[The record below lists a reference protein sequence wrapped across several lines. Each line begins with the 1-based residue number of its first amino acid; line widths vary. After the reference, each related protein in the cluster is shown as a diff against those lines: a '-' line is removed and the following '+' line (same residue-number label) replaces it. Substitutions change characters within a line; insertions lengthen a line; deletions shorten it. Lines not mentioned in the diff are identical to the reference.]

1 VTDYPGRPFIRTR
14 ARLQRTLTELLDD
27 GTGRVH
33 PALQPLADSLLAM
46 PKPDRALNWLHN
58 NPRLAGY
65 LQALARGE
73 VPLTHDGLH
82 SLDSWRTAAHL
93 RDLLMAC
100 GTLPPVDRQV
110 MLFEGWTRQRLTA
123 RADDH
128 DTRLLRQFATWHQ
141 FPQLHAAARRAP
153 LSPGARNYAAEA
165 FGQAEQLLAWLDRQ
179 DLSLAALSQGDLD
192 RWDVERGDRAAQVFL
207 RWAQRSGHAPR
218 LQQAPNPARTRASP
232 ISQHRRLSWT
242 RRALTDDTIA
252 LRTRVAAGLLLLL
265 LFAQPITR
273 IVTLTVDDVLHHG
286 QEDGQGNGQ
295 GVYLRL
301 GDPPAPVPEPLAGLL
316 LELVQAR
323 ANMNTAS
330 NPASRW
336 LFPGGRAGQPLT
348 PGALRQ
354 RFQALEL
361 PTIPARTA
369 SLSQLVLQAPAPV
382 VAAALGYQSATA
394 EQHRAAAGGT
404 WSRYAASRRDDKHAD
419 SHPATAP

>member
-1 VTDYPGRPFIRTR
+1 VTDYPGRPFTRTR
-14 ARLQRTLTELLDD
+14 ARLQRTLNELLDD
-27 GTGRVH
+27 GTGTVC
-33 PALQPLADSLLAM
+33 PELQPLADSLLAM

-58 NPRLAGY
+58 NPRLPGY
-65 LQALARGE
+65 LQALARGK

-82 SLDSWRTAAHL
+82 GLDSWRTAAHL

-100 GTLPPVDRQV
+100 GALPAVDRQI
-110 MLFEGWTRQRLTA
+110 MLFEGWTRQRLQD

-141 FPQLHAAARRAP
+141 LPQLHAAARRTP

-165 FGQAEQLLAWLDRQ
+165 FGQAEQLLAWLDRH
-179 DLSLAALSQGDLD
+179 DLSLAALFQGELD
-192 RWDVERGDRAAQVFL
+192 RWDVERSDRAAQVFL
-207 RWAQRSGHAPR
+207 RWAQRSGHTPR
-218 LQQAPNPARTRASP
+218 LQQAPSPGRTRVTP

-242 RRALTDDTIA
+242 RRILTDDTIA
-252 LRTRVAAGLLLLL
+252 LRTRVAAGVLL

-273 IVTLTVDDVLHHG
+273 IVKLTVDDVLHHE
-286 QEDGQGNGQ
+286 QDDGQDGER

-301 GDPPAPVPEPLAGLL
+301 GHPPTPVPEPLAGLL
-316 LELVQAR
+316 HALVDSR

-330 NPASRW
+330 NPNTRW

-354 RFQALEL
+354 RFQALGL

-369 SLSQLVLQAPAPV
+369 ALGQLVLQAPAPV
-382 VAAALGYQSATA
+382 IAAALGYQDGTA
-394 EQHRAAAGGT
+394 EHHRVTTGGT
-404 WSRYAASRRDDKHAD
+404 WSRY
-419 SHPATAP
+419 TALPR

>member
-1 VTDYPGRPFIRTR
+1 MTDYPGRPFTRTR
-14 ARLQRTLTELLDD
+14 ARLQRTLNELLDD
-27 GTGRVH
+27 GTGTIC
-33 PALQPLADSLLAM
+33 PELQPLADSLLAM

-58 NPRLAGY
+58 NPRLPGY
-65 LQALARGE
+65 LQALARGK

-100 GTLPPVDRQV
+100 GTLPPVDRQI
-110 MLFEGWTRQRLTA
+110 MLFEGWTRQHLNNRP
-123 RADDH
+123 DDH
-128 DTRLLRQFATWHQ
+128 GTRLLRQFTTWHQ
-141 FPQLHAAARRAP
+141 LPQLHAAARRAP
-153 LSPGARNYAAEA
+153 LSPGTRNYAAEA
-165 FGQAEQLLAWLDRQ
+165 FGQAEQLLTWLDRQ

-192 RWDVERGDRAAQVFL
+192 RWDVERGNRAAQVFL

-218 LQQAPNPARTRASP
+218 LQQAPSPGRTRVTP

-242 RRALTDDTIA
+242 YRVLTDDTIA
-252 LRTRVAAGLLLLL
+252 LRTRVAAGMLL

-273 IVTLTVDDVLHHG
+273 IVKLTVDDVLHHE
-286 QEDGQGNGQ
+286 QDDKQDDGQDGEQ

-301 GDPPAPVPEPLAGLL
+301 GHPPTPIPEPLAGLL
-316 LELVQAR
+316 LELVDSR

-330 NPASRW
+330 NPDSRW

-354 RFQALEL
+354 RFQALGL

-369 SLSQLVLQAPAPV
+369 ALGQLVLQAPAPV
-382 VAAALGYQSATA
+382 IAAALGYQDGTA
-394 EQHRAAAGGT
+394 EHHRLVTGGP
-404 WSRYAASRRDDKHAD
+404 WSRY
-419 SHPATAP
+419 TALPR

>member
-1 VTDYPGRPFIRTR
+1 MTDYPGRPFTRTR
-14 ARLQRTLTELLDD
+14 ARLHARLGELLDD
-27 GTGRVH
+27 GTGAVR
-33 PALQPLADSLLAM
+33 PELQPLADSLLAM

-58 NPRLAGY
+58 NPRLPGY
-65 LQALARGE
+65 LQALARGQ

-100 GTLPPVDRQV
+100 GALPPVDRQV

-141 FPQLHAAARRAP
+141 LPQLHAAARRAP
-153 LSPGARNYAAEA
+153 LSAGSRNYAAEA
-165 FGQAEQLLAWLDRQ
+165 FGQAEHLLGWLDRQ
-179 DLSLAALSQGDLD
+179 DVLLAAMSQSELD
-192 RWDVERGDRAAQVFL
+192 RWDVQRGERAAQVFL

-218 LQQAPNPARTRASP
+218 LRQAPNPGRTRVTP

-242 RRALTDDTIA
+242 RRVLIDDTIE
-252 LRTRVAAGLLLLL
+252 LRTRVAAGLLL

-273 IVTLTVDDVLHHG
+273 IVKLTVDDVMRLG
-286 QEDGQGNGQ
+286 QDSGQD
-295 GVYLRL
+295 VYLRL
-301 GDPPAPVPEPLAGLL
+301 GDPPTPVPDPLAGLL
-316 LELVQAR
+316 LELLNAR

-330 NPASRW
+330 NPDSRW
-336 LFPGGRAGQPLT
+336 LFPGGRAEQPLT

-354 RFQALEL
+354 RFQALGL

-369 SLSQLVLQAPAPV
+369 ALSQLVLQAPAPV
-382 VAAALGYQSATA
+382 IAAALGYQDGTA
-394 EQHRAAAGGT
+394 EQHRLAGGGT
-404 WSRYAASRRDDKHAD
+404 WSRYTTLPR
-419 SHPATAP
+419 